1 MVVYIEYV
9 LLENFML
16 DGTLLYLACHA
27 AKVTFSWKKLLISAL
42 LGALFALLFPL
53 LHLPPFLE
61 VWVKFFFGFV
71 LCLIVFL
78 PIKRQKDW
86 GRYALSC
93 CFFFLFAFGLGGT
106 IFALYSTFSY
116 TQNGYLTADVP
127 ITAVVCIGT
136 IFTVFLRSLLK
147 KWYRKRAIFRH
158 IYNCAIAYKQ
168 RRVAVLGF
176 YDSGNFASKNSAPVC
191 FITPDIAYDLQ
202 SADIFAETNKTTGQ
216 VCDEIVVASVGGEKT
231 LPLFKADLEIST
243 NSGVLRKTDVYFA
256 VSPHIISR
264 EYKLLLHTSIFDENT

>member
-27 AKVTFSWKKLLISAL
+27 AKVKASWKKLLVSAL

-53 LHLPPFLE
+53 LYLPPFLE

-86 GRYALSC
+86 GRYAFTC
-93 CFFFLFAFGLGGT
+93 CFFFLFAFGLGGA
-106 IFALYSTFSY
+106 IFALYSAFSY
-116 TQNGYLTADVP
+116 TQNGYLTATTP
-127 ITAVVCIGT
+127 ITTVVC
-136 IFTVFLRSLLK
+136 FTVVFVFIVRSLVK
-147 KWYRKRAIFRH
+147 KWYQKRAIFKH

-176 YDSGNFASKNSAPVC
+176 YDSGNFASKHSTPVC

-202 SADIFAETNKTTGQ
+202 SAEIFTETEKAQGQ